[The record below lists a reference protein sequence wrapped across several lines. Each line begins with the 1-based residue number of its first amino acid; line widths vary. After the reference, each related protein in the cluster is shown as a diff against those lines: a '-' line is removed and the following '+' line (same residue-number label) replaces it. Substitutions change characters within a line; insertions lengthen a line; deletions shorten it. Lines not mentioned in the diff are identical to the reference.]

1 MREILGKAKTVR
13 ELLKGVKYSIDYYQR
28 EYKWQEK
35 QIREL
40 VDDLSDKFLEEYQP
54 AHPRDKVADYPHY
67 FLGSIIISKKESVG
81 YIVDGQQ
88 RLTSL
93 TLLLVL
99 LRNLQMANVK
109 MAKDEAKPQQ
119 VNVDELIFSE
129 RFGRKSFNLHVDERT
144 PAMDALYADGGETFN
159 TTDRPESVQNLVRRY
174 YDLETCFPVELRDAA
189 LPYFIDW
196 LLENVHLVEITA
208 YSDDDAYTIFE
219 TMNDRGL
226 QLSPT
231 DMLKG
236 YLLANIDEAKRT
248 AANTR
253 WRDRIRELN
262 DAGKEVESDCF
273 KAWLRSQHATK
284 IRERKKGAK
293 PEDFDRIGT
302 EFHRWLRNA
311 AEPIGLKQSD
321 DFYRFIDRD
330 FDFYSRQY
338 LRLIEAAQKPVPG
351 LEHVL
356 YNAQQGFT
364 LQYMLLLAPL
374 RPDDTEPVI
383 IRKIGLVAQYLD
395 ILLTWR
401 LWNFRSVAYST
412 MQYGMFV
419 VMREIRGLAPDALAL
434 KLHEFLVKEG
444 ETFASNDRF
453 RMHGQNRYPLHR
465 ILARL
470 TDYVETQS
478 GQPSRYLDYVSEG
491 KTRYEVEHIWADH
504 PERHTAE
511 FSHPADFAEHR
522 NRIGGLLL
530 LPKSFNASYGDLPYT
545 NEAEPEKGKLPH
557 YNTQNLL
564 ARSLHPLCYDHNP
577 GFLRFKEL
585 SGLPF
590 SPLEAFNKAA
600 LETRSQLY
608 RQIAE
613 RIWNPDRLYEI
624 VGLPLSPV
632 TASAGES
639 KVKFPTNPYD
649 RYLWECL
656 LEGGTAD
663 QIAVKVAEH
672 FAEDSYKP
680 RRDPKTALK
689 WIPETIDD
697 MKAAGL
703 VPRLKGAAK

>member
-1 MREILGKAKTVR
+1 MREILGKAKTVS

-28 EYKWQEK
+28 DYKWHEK

-40 VDDLSDKFLEEYQP
+40 VDDLSEKFLEEYQ
-54 AHPRDKVADYPHY
+54 ATHSRTKVAHYPHY

-99 LRNLQMANVK
+99 LRNLQNGNP
-109 MAKDEAKPQQ
+109 EQ
-119 VNVDELIFSE
+119 VNLDELIFSE
-129 RFGRKSFNLHVDERT
+129 KYGEKSFNLHVDERT
-144 PAMDALYADGGETFN
+144 PAMEALYEDGGATLN
-159 TTDRPESVQNLVRRY
+159 TTDRPESVQNLVARY
-174 YDLETCFPVELRDAA
+174 RDLETHFPQELRDEA
-189 LPYFIDW
+189 LPYFTDW

-226 QLSPT
+226 SLSPT

-248 AANTR
+248 SANTR

-262 DAGKEVESDCF
+262 DAGKEVESDFF
-273 KAWLRSQHATK
+273 KTWLRSQYATK

-302 EFHRWLRNA
+302 EFHRWLRDA
-311 AEPIGLKQSD
+311 ADTVGLKQSE

-338 LRLIEAAQKPVPG
+338 LRLIRAGQEPMPG

-374 RPDDTEPVI
+374 RPDDSEEVI
-383 IRKIGLVAQYLD
+383 VRKVGLVAQYLD

-401 LWNFRSVAYST
+401 LWNFRTIAYST
-412 MQYGMFV
+412 MQYAMFV
-419 VMREIRGLAPDALAL
+419 VMRDIRGLAPDALAQ
-434 KLHEFLVKEG
+434 KLHEFLTNED
-444 ETFASNDRF
+444 ETFATNDRL
-453 RMHGQNRYPLHR
+453 RMHQQNRYPLHR

-491 KTRYEVEHIWADH
+491 KSRYEVEHIWADH

-511 FSHPADFAEHR
+511 FSHPADFSEHR

-530 LPKSFNASYGDLPYT
+530 LPKSFNASYGDLTYA
-545 NEAEPEKGKLPH
+545 NKLPH
-557 YNTQNLL
+557 YNSQNLL
-564 ARSLHPLCYDHNP
+564 ARSLHPQCYDHNP
-577 GFLRFKEL
+577 GFLRFIEQ

-590 SPLEAFNKAA
+590 FAQAEFNKAD
-600 LETRSQLY
+600 LESRSQLY
-608 RQIAE
+608 RLIAE
-613 RIWNPDRLYEI
+613 RIWNPAD
-624 VGLPLSPV
+624 
-632 TASAGES
+632 
-639 KVKFPTNPYD
+639 
-649 RYLWECL
+649 L
-656 LEGGTAD
+656 LTGG
-663 QIAVKVAEH
+663 H
-672 FAEDSYKP
+672 P
-680 RRDPKTALK
+680 
-689 WIPETIDD
+689 
-697 MKAAGL
+697 
-703 VPRLKGAAK
+703 

>member
-13 ELLKGVKYSIDYYQR
+13 ELLKGMKYSIDYYQR
-28 EYKWQEK
+28 EYKWHEK

-40 VDDLSDKFLEEYQP
+40 VDDLSNKFLEE
-54 AHPRDKVADYPHY
+54 HDSTHHRSKVADYPHY
-67 FLGSIIISKKESVG
+67 FLGSIIISKKEGIS

-93 TLLLVL
+93 TLLLIL
-99 LRNLQMANVK
+99 LRNLQNGHAEK
-109 MAKDEAKPQQ
+109 
-119 VNVDELIFSE
+119 VNVDELILSE
-129 RFGRKSFNLHVDERT
+129 RYGQKSFNLHVDERT
-144 PAMDALYADGGETFN
+144 SAMDALYKDKTFDL
-159 TTDRPESVQNLVRRY
+159 TDHPESVQNLVRRY
-174 YDLETCFPVELRDAA
+174 RTLEDCFPDELRKDA

-208 YSDDDAYTIFE
+208 YLDEDAYMIFE

-226 QLSPT
+226 SLSPT

-253 WRDRIRELN
+253 WRNRIRELN
-262 DAGKEVESDCF
+262 DAGKEVEPDCF

-284 IRERKKGAK
+284 IRERKKGAR

-302 EFHRWLRNA
+302 EFHRWLRDA
-311 AEPIGLKQSD
+311 ATAVGLKQSE
-321 DFYRFIDRD
+321 DFHRFIDRD

-338 LRLIEAAQKPVPG
+338 LRFIEAAQEPVAG
-351 LEHVL
+351 LECVR
-356 YNAQQGFT
+356 YNAQHGFT

-374 RPDDTEPVI
+374 RPDDSEPVVV
-383 IRKIGLVAQYLD
+383 RKAGLVAQYLD

-401 LWNFRSVAYST
+401 LWNFRTIAYST
-412 MQYGMFV
+412 MQYAMFV
-419 VMREIRGLAPDALAL
+419 VMRDIRGLAPDALAH
-434 KLHEFLVKEG
+434 KLHQFLGKEG
-444 ETFASNDRF
+444 ETFASNDRL
-453 RMHGQNRYPLHR
+453 RMHQQNRYALHR

-478 GQPSRYLDYVSEG
+478 GQPSHYLDYVSEG

-511 FSHPADFAEHR
+511 FNHPADFTEHR

-530 LPKSFNASYGDLPYT
+530 LPKSSNASYGDLSY
-545 NEAEPEKGKLPH
+545 ADKLPY

-564 ARSLHPLCYDHNP
+564 ARSLHSQCYERNP
-577 GFLRFKEL
+577 GFLRFKEQ

-590 SPLEAFNKAA
+590 VAHEEFNTADLEQ
-600 LETRSQLY
+600 RSALY

-613 RIWNPDRLYEI
+613 CIWNPAD
-624 VGLPLSPV
+624 
-632 TASAGES
+632 
-639 KVKFPTNPYD
+639 
-649 RYLWECL
+649 L
-656 LEGGTAD
+656 LMGD
-663 QIAVKVAEH
+663 
-672 FAEDSYKP
+672 
-680 RRDPKTALK
+680 
-689 WIPETIDD
+689 
-697 MKAAGL
+697 
-703 VPRLKGAAK
+703 

>member
-1 MREILGKAKTVR
+1 VREILGKAKTVR

-28 EYKWQEK
+28 EYKWHEK

-40 VDDLSDKFLEEYQP
+40 VDDLSEKFLEEYQ
-54 AHPRDKVADYPHY
+54 ATHSRTKVADYPHY

-99 LRNLQMANVK
+99 LRNLQNGNP
-109 MAKDEAKPQQ
+109 EQ
-119 VNVDELIFSE
+119 VNLDELIFSE
-129 RFGRKSFNLHVDERT
+129 KYGEKSFNLHVDERT
-144 PAMDALYADGGETFN
+144 PAMEALYEDGGATLN
-159 TTDRPESVQNLVRRY
+159 TTDRPESVQNLVARY
-174 YDLETCFPVELRDAA
+174 RDLEAHFPQELRDGA
-189 LPYFIDW
+189 LPYFTDW

-226 QLSPT
+226 SLSPT

-248 AANTR
+248 SANTR

-262 DAGKEVESDCF
+262 DAGKEVESDFF
-273 KAWLRSQHATK
+273 KTWLRSQYATK

-302 EFHRWLRNA
+302 EFHRWLRDA
-311 AEPIGLKQSD
+311 ADTVGLKQSE

-338 LRLIEAAQKPVPG
+338 LRLIRAAQEPMPG

-364 LQYMLLLAPL
+364 LQYLLLLAPL
-374 RPDDTEPVI
+374 RPDDSEEVI
-383 IRKIGLVAQYLD
+383 VRKVGLVAQYLD

-401 LWNFRSVAYST
+401 LWNFRTIAYST
-412 MQYGMFV
+412 MQYAMFV
-419 VMREIRGLAPDALAL
+419 VMRDIRGLAPDALAR
-434 KLHEFLVKEG
+434 KLHEFLTKED
-444 ETFASNDRF
+444 ETFATNDRL
-453 RMHGQNRYPLHR
+453 RMHQQNRYPLHR

-491 KTRYEVEHIWADH
+491 KSRYEVEHIWADH

-511 FSHPADFAEHR
+511 FSHPADFSEHR

-530 LPKSFNASYGDLPYT
+530 LPKSFNASYGDLTY
-545 NEAEPEKGKLPH
+545 ADKLPH
-557 YNTQNLL
+557 YNSQNLL
-564 ARSLHPLCYDHNP
+564 ARSLHPQCYDHNP
-577 GFLRFKEL
+577 GFLRFIEL

-590 SPLEAFNKAA
+590 VSQTEFNKSD
-600 LETRSQLY
+600 LESRSQLY
-608 RQIAE
+608 RQLAE
-613 RIWNPDRLYEI
+613 RIWNP
-624 VGLPLSPV
+624 
-632 TASAGES
+632 AA
-639 KVKFPTNPYD
+639 
-649 RYLWECL
+649 L
-656 LEGGTAD
+656 LTGG
-663 QIAVKVAEH
+663 H
-672 FAEDSYKP
+672 P
-680 RRDPKTALK
+680 
-689 WIPETIDD
+689 
-697 MKAAGL
+697 
-703 VPRLKGAAK
+703 

>member
-28 EYKWQEK
+28 EYKWHEK

-40 VDDLSDKFLEEYQP
+40 VDDLSDKFLEEYQ
-54 AHPRDKVADYPHY
+54 ATHARSKVADYPHY

-93 TLLLVL
+93 TLLLIL
-99 LRNLQMANVK
+99 LRNLQNGHADK
-109 MAKDEAKPQQ
+109 

-129 RFGRKSFNLHVDERT
+129 RYGQKSFNLHVDERT
-144 PAMDALYADGGETFN
+144 PAMEALYECHSFDV
-159 TTDRPESVQNLVRRY
+159 TDRPESVQNLVQRY
-174 YDLETCFPVELRDAA
+174 RDLETCFPEELRADA

-226 QLSPT
+226 SLSPT

-236 YLLANIDEAKRT
+236 YLLANIDEVKRT

-262 DAGKEVESDCF
+262 EAGKEVESDCF
-273 KAWLRSQHATK
+273 KVWLRSQYATK

-302 EFHRWLRNA
+302 EFHRWVRDASGTVN
-311 AEPIGLKQSD
+311 LKHSD
-321 DFYRFIDRD
+321 DFFRFIDRD

-338 LRLIEAAQKPVPG
+338 LRLIDASHKPTAG

-374 RPDDTEPVI
+374 RPEDSEPVVV
-383 IRKIGLVAQYLD
+383 RKIGLVAQYLD

-401 LWNFRSVAYST
+401 LWNFRTIAYST
-412 MQYGMFV
+412 MQYAMFV
-419 VMREIRGLAPDALAL
+419 VMRDIRGLAPDKLAH
-434 KLHEFLVKEG
+434 KLHEFLSLED
-444 ETFASNDRF
+444 ETFVSNDRL
-453 RMHGQNRYPLHR
+453 RMHQQNRYALHR

-504 PERHTAE
+504 PERHAAE
-511 FSHPADFAEHR
+511 FNHPADFAEHR

-530 LPKSFNASYGDLPYT
+530 LPKSFNASYGDLAYSD
-545 NEAEPEKGKLPH
+545 KVPH

-564 ARSLHPLCYDHNP
+564 ARSLHPQCYDHNP
-577 GFLRFKEL
+577 GFLQFKER
-585 SGLPF
+585 SNLPF
-590 SPLEAFNKAA
+590 IPHAEFLKADLEV
-600 LETRSQLY
+600 RSQLY

-613 RIWNPDRLYEI
+613 HIWSPDDLLR
-624 VGLPLSPV
+624 GLQP
-632 TASAGES
+632 
-639 KVKFPTNPYD
+639 
-649 RYLWECL
+649 
-656 LEGGTAD
+656 
-663 QIAVKVAEH
+663 
-672 FAEDSYKP
+672 
-680 RRDPKTALK
+680 
-689 WIPETIDD
+689 
-697 MKAAGL
+697 
-703 VPRLKGAAK
+703 

>member
-1 MREILGKAKTVR
+1 MREIFGKAKTVR

-28 EYKWQEK
+28 EYKWHDK

-40 VDDLSDKFLEEYQP
+40 LDDLSGKFLEEYQP
-54 AHPRDKVADYPHY
+54 NHARTKVTDYPHY

-99 LRNLQMANVK
+99 LRNLQSGHA
-109 MAKDEAKPQQ
+109 EQ

-129 RFGRKSFNLHVDERT
+129 KFGQKSFNLHVDERT
-144 PAMDALYADGGETFN
+144 PAMEALYEDGGVTLN
-159 TTDRPESVQNLVRRY
+159 TTDRPESVQNLVARY
-174 YDLETCFPVELRDAA
+174 CDLEAAFPEELRGDA

-226 QLSPT
+226 SLSPT

-236 YLLANIDEAKRT
+236 YLLANIDESRRT
-248 AANTR
+248 SANNR
-253 WRDRIRELN
+253 WRERIRELN
-262 DAGKEVESDCF
+262 DAGKEVEADCF
-273 KAWLRSQHATK
+273 KAWFRSQHATK

-302 EFHRWLRNA
+302 EFHRWLRDA
-311 AEPIGLKQSD
+311 AETVGLEHSD
-321 DFYRFIDRD
+321 DFYRLIDRD

-338 LRLIEAAQKPVPG
+338 LRLIEAAQKPLPG

-356 YNAQQGFT
+356 YNAQHGFT
-364 LQYMLLLAPL
+364 LQHMLLLAPL
-374 RPDDTEPVI
+374 RPDDSEPVI
-383 IRKIGLVAQYLD
+383 VRKIGLVAQYLD

-401 LWNFRSVAYST
+401 LWNFRTIAYST
-412 MQYGMFV
+412 MQYAMFV
-419 VMREIRGLAPDALAL
+419 VMRDIRGLAPDALAQR
-434 KLHEFLVKEG
+434 LHEFLGKEH
-444 ETFASNDRF
+444 ETFASNERL
-453 RMHGQNRYPLHR
+453 RVHQQNRYALHR
-465 ILARL
+465 ILARI
-470 TDYVETQS
+470 TDHVETQS
-478 GQPSRYLDYVSEG
+478 GQPSRYLDYISEG

-504 PERHTAE
+504 PERHTTE

-530 LPKSFNASYGDLPYT
+530 LPKSFNASYGDLPY
-545 NEAEPEKGKLPH
+545 ADKLPH

-564 ARSLHPLCYDHNP
+564 ARSLHPQCYEHNP
-577 GFLRFKEL
+577 GFLRYRQE

-590 SPLEAFNKAA
+590 EAHAEFNKTD
-600 LETRSQLY
+600 LEQRSELY

-613 RIWNPDRLYEI
+613 RIWNPAD
-624 VGLPLSPV
+624 
-632 TASAGES
+632 
-639 KVKFPTNPYD
+639 
-649 RYLWECL
+649 L
-656 LEGGTAD
+656 LTGG
-663 QIAVKVAEH
+663 Q
-672 FAEDSYKP
+672 P
-680 RRDPKTALK
+680 
-689 WIPETIDD
+689 
-697 MKAAGL
+697 
-703 VPRLKGAAK
+703 

>member
-1 MREILGKAKTVR
+1 VREILGKAKTVR

-28 EYKWQEK
+28 EYKWHEK

-40 VDDLSDKFLEEYQP
+40 VDDLSEKFLEEYQ
-54 AHPRDKVADYPHY
+54 ATHSRTKVADYPHY

-99 LRNLQMANVK
+99 LRNLQNGNP
-109 MAKDEAKPQQ
+109 EQ
-119 VNVDELIFSE
+119 VNLDELIFSE
-129 RFGRKSFNLHVDERT
+129 KYGEKSFNLHVDERT
-144 PAMDALYADGGETFN
+144 PAMEALYEDGGATLN
-159 TTDRPESVQNLVRRY
+159 TTDRPESVQNLVARY
-174 YDLETCFPVELRDAA
+174 RDLEAHFPQELRDGA
-189 LPYFIDW
+189 LPYFTDW

-226 QLSPT
+226 SLSPT

-236 YLLANIDEAKRT
+236 YLLANIDETKRT
-248 AANTR
+248 SANTR

-262 DAGKEVESDCF
+262 DAGKEVESDFF
-273 KAWLRSQHATK
+273 KTWLRSQYATK

-302 EFHRWLRNA
+302 EFHRWLRDA
-311 AEPIGLKQSD
+311 ADTVGLKQSE

-338 LRLIEAAQKPVPG
+338 LRLIRAAQEPMPG

-374 RPDDTEPVI
+374 RPDDSEEVI
-383 IRKIGLVAQYLD
+383 VRKVGLVAQYLD

-401 LWNFRSVAYST
+401 LWNFRTIAYST
-412 MQYGMFV
+412 MQYAMFV
-419 VMREIRGLAPDALAL
+419 VMRDIRGLAPDALAR
-434 KLHEFLVKEG
+434 KLHEFLTKED
-444 ETFASNDRF
+444 ETFATNDRL
-453 RMHGQNRYPLHR
+453 RMHQQNRYPLHR

-491 KTRYEVEHIWADH
+491 KSRYEVEHIWADH

-511 FSHPADFAEHR
+511 FSHPADFSEHR

-530 LPKSFNASYGDLPYT
+530 LPKSFNASYGDLTY
-545 NEAEPEKGKLPH
+545 ADKLPH
-557 YNTQNLL
+557 YNSQNLL
-564 ARSLHPLCYDHNP
+564 ARSLHPQCYDHNP
-577 GFLRFKEL
+577 GFLRFIEL

-590 SPLEAFNKAA
+590 VSQTEFNKSD
-600 LETRSQLY
+600 LESRSQLY
-608 RQIAE
+608 RQLAE
-613 RIWNPDRLYEI
+613 RIWNP
-624 VGLPLSPV
+624 
-632 TASAGES
+632 AA
-639 KVKFPTNPYD
+639 
-649 RYLWECL
+649 L
-656 LEGGTAD
+656 LTGG
-663 QIAVKVAEH
+663 H
-672 FAEDSYKP
+672 P
-680 RRDPKTALK
+680 
-689 WIPETIDD
+689 
-697 MKAAGL
+697 
-703 VPRLKGAAK
+703 

>member
-28 EYKWQEK
+28 EYKWHEK

-54 AHPRDKVADYPHY
+54 NHPRTKVADYPHY
-67 FLGSIIISKKESVG
+67 FLGSIIISKKDSVG

-99 LRNLQMANVK
+99 LRNLQK
-109 MAKDEAKPQQ
+109 DQAKQ

-129 RFGRKSFNLHVDERT
+129 KFDQKSFNLHVDERT
-144 PAMDALYADGGETFN
+144 PAMEALYEGQPFDV
-159 TTDRPESVQNLVRRY
+159 TDRPESVQNLVQRY
-174 YDLETCFPVELRDAA
+174 RDLETCFPEELRDDA

-226 QLSPT
+226 SLSPT

-236 YLLANIDEAKRT
+236 YLLANIDENKRT
-248 AANTR
+248 SANVR

-273 KAWLRSQHATK
+273 KGWLRSQHATK

-302 EFHRWLRNA
+302 EFHRWLRNVA
-311 AEPIGLKQSD
+311 DTVGLKQSD
-321 DFYRFIDRD
+321 DFYHFIDRD

-338 LRLIEAAQKPVPG
+338 LRLIEAAQKPLAG

-356 YNAQQGFT
+356 YNAQHGFT
-364 LQYMLLLAPL
+364 LQNMLLLAPL
-374 RPDDTEPVI
+374 RPDDNEEVI
-383 IRKIGLVAQYLD
+383 VRKIGLVAQYLD

-401 LWNFRSVAYST
+401 LWNFRTIAYST
-412 MQYGMFV
+412 MQYAMFV
-419 VMREIRGLAPDALAL
+419 VMRDIRGLAPDALAH
-434 KLHEFLVKEG
+434 KLHDFLTKEG
-444 ETFASNDRF
+444 ENFASNDRL
-453 RMHGQNRYPLHR
+453 RMHQQNRYPLHR

-470 TDYVETQS
+470 TDYVETRS
-478 GQPSRYLDYVSEG
+478 GQPSHYVNYVSEG
-491 KTRYEVEHIWADH
+491 KTRFEVEHIWADH
-504 PERHTAE
+504 PERHTDE
-511 FSHPADFAEHR
+511 FSHAADFAEHR

-530 LPKSFNASYGDLPYT
+530 LPKSFNASYGDLTY
-545 NEAEPEKGKLPH
+545 EKKLPH

-564 ARSLHPLCYDHNP
+564 ARSLYPQCYEHNP
-577 GFLRFKEL
+577 GFLRFVQE
-585 SGLPF
+585 SGLQFKSYPQF
-590 SPLEAFNKAA
+590 KKAD
-600 LETRSQLY
+600 LDERGVLY
-608 RQIAE
+608 RLLAEQI
-613 RIWNPDRLYEI
+613 WDPGD
-624 VGLPLSPV
+624 
-632 TASAGES
+632 
-639 KVKFPTNPYD
+639 
-649 RYLWECL
+649 L
-656 LEGGTAD
+656 LREVS
-663 QIAVKVAEH
+663 Q
-672 FAEDSYKP
+672 
-680 RRDPKTALK
+680 
-689 WIPETIDD
+689 
-697 MKAAGL
+697 
-703 VPRLKGAAK
+703 

>member
-28 EYKWQEK
+28 EYKWHEK
-35 QIREL
+35 QIHEL
-40 VDDLSDKFLEEYQP
+40 VDDLSNKFLEEYDP
-54 AHPRDKVADYPHY
+54 THPRSKVADYPRY

-93 TLLLVL
+93 TLLLIL
-99 LRNLQMANVK
+99 LRNLQKELADK
-109 MAKDEAKPQQ
+109 

-129 RFGRKSFNLHVDERT
+129 RYGQKSFNLHVDERT
-144 PAMDALYADGGETFN
+144 PAMDALYESKPFDVA
-159 TTDRPESVQNLVRRY
+159 DRPESVQTLVQRY
-174 YDLETCFPVELRDAA
+174 QDLETCFPEELRGAA

-226 QLSPT
+226 SLSPT

-236 YLLANIDEAKRT
+236 YLLANIEESKRT
-248 AANTR
+248 AANAR
-253 WRDRIRELN
+253 WRDRIRQLN
-262 DAGKEVESDCF
+262 DAGKEVEADCF
-273 KAWLRSQHATK
+273 KAWLRSQHSTK

-302 EFHRWLRNA
+302 EFHRWLRDA
-311 AEPIGLKQSD
+311 ATMVGLKQSD

-338 LRLIEAAQKPVPG
+338 LRLVEAAQKPVTG

-356 YNAQQGFT
+356 YNAQHGFT

-374 RPDDTEPVI
+374 QPDDSELIV
-383 IRKIGLVAQYLD
+383 IRKIGLVAQFLD

-401 LWNFRSVAYST
+401 LWNFRTIAYST
-412 MQYGMFV
+412 MQYAMFV
-419 VMREIRGLAPDALAL
+419 VMRDIRGLAPDALAH
-434 KLHEFLVKEG
+434 KLHEFLVKED
-444 ETFASNDRF
+444 ETFASNDRLY
-453 RMHGQNRYPLHR
+453 MHQQNRRPLHR

-504 PERHTAE
+504 PERHAAE

-530 LPKSFNASYGDLPYT
+530 LPKSFNASYGDLTY
-545 NEAEPEKGKLPH
+545 GDKLPH
-557 YNTQNLL
+557 YNSQNLL
-564 ARSLHPLCYDHNP
+564 ARSLHPQCYERNP
-577 GFLRFKEL
+577 GFLRFKDQ

-590 SPLEAFNKAA
+590 EPYTEFNKDE
-600 LETRSQLY
+600 LEKRGELY
-608 RQIAE
+608 RQVAE
-613 RIWNPDRLYEI
+613 RIWNPAD
-624 VGLPLSPV
+624 
-632 TASAGES
+632 
-639 KVKFPTNPYD
+639 
-649 RYLWECL
+649 L
-656 LEGGTAD
+656 LKE
-663 QIAVKVAEH
+663 K
-672 FAEDSYKP
+672 
-680 RRDPKTALK
+680 
-689 WIPETIDD
+689 
-697 MKAAGL
+697 
-703 VPRLKGAAK
+703 